1 MFTLET
7 SDVTNGNIAAKR
19 KGPAMSISLKR
30 LSVSDHKVS
39 LPQVLN
45 DFRHKLNAS
54 SPLAYHGSLFL
65 IVGCVA
71 TLLLATFDPT
81 VIGGINRWIK
91 PAKFFLSIAIYVATM
106 GWLLRSISSEVFRR
120 RMNRAVLF
128 TMGMEAFI
136 ITLQA
141 ARGTPSHF
149 NETTMLNG
157 LLYSLMGVF
166 AIAQIPIA
174 MIVFYRLQKE
184 RTRIPFTYLRGM
196 QIGLALF
203 ILSCIE
209 GAFMSV
215 HGSHTVGGADGEVG
229 LALVN
234 WSLRHGDLRIAHFV
248 GMHALQIFP
257 LLAFLIS
264 KRNQRTLELYG
275 VMGLFLLVNAALF
288 LQAYAGRSLFLMF
301 P

>member
-1 MFTLET
+1 
-7 SDVTNGNIAAKR
+7 
-19 KGPAMSISLKR
+19 MSISLKR